1 MLCQEL
7 ASKRDLRYAPQN
19 LFVRWVGLQRN
30 LLKYFESPGRGL
42 AITVDYN
49 RRMNILVDQLL
60 RLFQKLARND
70 YSDPPPYQHPSGTV
84 AYEVEGPAA
93 APVRRSER
101 PSAARGAAAP
111 KAVKPSAKSTHGNH

>member
-7 ASKRDLRYAPQN
+7 ASKRDLRHAPQN

-49 RRMNILVDQLL
+49 CRMNILVDQFL

-70 YSDPPPYQHPSGTV
+70 YRRGCAVSDLVILSLRDFDHHLRSRVLNFHLIQNGGSI
-84 AYEVEGPAA
+84 
-93 APVRRSER
+93 VRDRYIS
-101 PSAARGAAAP
+101 
-111 KAVKPSAKSTHGNH
+111 KTID